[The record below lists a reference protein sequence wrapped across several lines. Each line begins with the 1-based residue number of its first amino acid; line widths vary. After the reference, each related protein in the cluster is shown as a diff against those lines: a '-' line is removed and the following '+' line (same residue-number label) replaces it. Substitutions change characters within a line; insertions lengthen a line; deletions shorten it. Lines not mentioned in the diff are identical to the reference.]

1 MTTLTAEQ
9 QLAVETDG
17 DVLVVAGAGT
27 GKTRTLVERCLTRIG
42 HPEQPLALER
52 MLVVTF
58 TEAAAA
64 ELRKRIRTRLEAWLG
79 ERPGDPWLTE
89 QLALLESARISTLH
103 GFCLQLVRDH
113 FHRLGIDPEVTVLSE
128 EQAALVARESLDQ
141 LLRRQYRGEIGSA
154 EALQQL
160 VLDHGRGWD
169 EPVRQMILR
178 LHRHTRTLRDPSAWF
193 EREQAR
199 LRQERPGHWH
209 PWLASGFDQWR
220 SEWLEALAEIDSPPA
235 LTCRARLEQSSNA
248 TDREARVDTLRAILE
263 VDRPEAWPKGQ
274 KGRLRP
280 PLAPLFAE
288 AAFLESLAETGE
300 NEESDPLTQDWAWL
314 REPMR
319 VLLDLARRFGEDF
332 SAAKRALGTLDFSDL
347 EQFALELLWDRGNDR
362 QTPLADLLRRQF
374 DLVFVDEYQDINE
387 AQDTILRAVSRE
399 GTAANRFL
407 VGDVKQSIYRFR
419 LADPRIFQA
428 YMAAWNQAGDPRHVR
443 HLADN
448 FRSHEQILDFVN
460 RLFSGLMQPAMGG
473 VAYDPPQHLRFGAPE
488 RRPALRTRPNDPPRV
503 ELHLLTTHD
512 ASTADSDQDPDATDS
527 QPQAEREAEV
537 IGRRL
542 HRLHADGFPVW
553 DSTEERTRAV
563 RWQDMAILL
572 RSPGG
577 RAEAYAKVF
586 ERLRIPLQLARGG
599 FFESTEITDLLC
611 LLQVLDNPLQ
621 DLPLLTVLRA
631 PWVALTPDQLAN
643 VRLSSRTS
651 YYWTALR
658 RFHRQ
663 HRPHRTPPNALTS
676 RPSQT
681 TTTWSRV
688 DRFLTDFRSWRRRIR
703 QEPLSACLESILD
716 ETGYEAW
723 LSAQPRGAPRQAN
736 VHRLL
741 ALTRQFD
748 EFQRQGLYRFLHF
761 VEAQQAAGLD
771 VEPASPTG
779 IDAVRL
785 SSIHQSKGL
794 EFPVVAVADL
804 GKTFNFRDLREPIIL
819 DEQFGLCAQIRPP
832 NLGGRYP
839 SLPYWLAQRRQK
851 RETLGEELRLLY
863 VALTRACD
871 LLVLSGSI
879 TVKRLTERWNLT
891 TETRPR
897 PSLHRLLS
905 AQCGLD
911 WLGAVLPGIT
921 GTPNWTE
928 NGLTPGFAWH
938 LHPPVAAT
946 SQAEEGTGVQ
956 PEPIPVASPPTA
968 EDLQALERR
977 IAWRYPFRL
986 ATVEPAK
993 TSVSALRRRAA
1004 EEQDDVAVVWRPRQ
1018 SGWALSGT
1026 QVGVAHHLLLE
1037 RLALANAGD
1046 LIALRAEAARLAA
1059 DGLISTAQTEALDL
1073 EAIAAFWQSA
1083 IGTAIREEAT
1093 AVQRELPF
1101 TARFALEELAA
1112 LNLCDPREVKAE
1124 ENPATEWV
1132 VVQGVVDLAVI
1143 GAQEIWVLDFKT
1155 DRAADPNELI
1165 TNYGPQLRLYALAL
1179 ERVYSRPV
1187 TRVWLH
1193 SFAARQTVSLD
1204 PP

>member
-9 QLAVETDG
+9 QLAVEADG

-42 HPEQPLALER
+42 HPAQPVALER

-64 ELRKRIRTRLEAWLG
+64 ELRKRIRARLEEWLG
-79 ERPGDPWLTE
+79 ERPADPWLTE
-89 QLALLESARISTLH
+89 QLALIESTRISTLH
-103 GFCLQLVRDH
+103 GFCLRLIRDH
-113 FHRLGIDPEVTVLSE
+113 FHRLEIDPEVTVLSE
-128 EQAALVARESLDQ
+128 EQAALVARESLDH
-141 LLRRQYRGEIGSA
+141 LLRQQYRGEIDSA

-178 LHRHTRTLRDPSAWF
+178 LHRYTRTLRDPSAWF

-199 LRQERPGHWH
+199 LRHDHPGHW
-209 PWLASGFDQWR
+209 PEWLASGFAEWR
-220 SEWLEALAEIDSPPA
+220 LEWLEALAEIDSPPA
-235 LTCRARLEQSSNA
+235 TACRALLEQRSDPL
-248 TDREARVDTLRAILE
+248 DRDALAAVLSAILE
-263 VDRPEAWPKGQ
+263 ADRPEAWPKGQ
-274 KGRLRP
+274 KTRLRP

-288 AAFLESLAETGE
+288 AAFLESLAVPGE
-300 NEESDPLTQDWAWL
+300 GTDPLTQDWGWV

-347 EQFALELLWDRGNDR
+347 EQFALELLWDRGNAR
-362 QTPLADLLRRQF
+362 PTPVAEQLRRQF

-419 LADPRIFQA
+419 LADPRIFQE
-428 YMAAWNQAGDPRHVR
+428 YTVAWNQGRDRQRVL

-448 FRSHEQILDFVN
+448 FRSHERILDFVN
-460 RLFSGLMQPAMGG
+460 RLFGALMQPGVGG

-488 RRPALRTRPNDPPRV
+488 LRTALRAHPDDVPRV
-503 ELHLLTTHD
+503 ELHLLPTD
-512 ASTADSDQDPDATDS
+512 DSAAADPDRTPEELDAR
-527 QPQAEREAEV
+527 PQAEREAEA

-542 HRLHADGFPVW
+542 QRLRAEGFQVW
-553 DSTEERTRAV
+553 DPAEGRTRAV
-563 RWQDMAILL
+563 RWLDMAILM

-577 RAEAYAKVF
+577 KAEAYAKVF
-586 ERLRIPLQLARGG
+586 ERLRIPLQLVRGG
-599 FFESTEITDLLC
+599 FFESPEITDLLC
-611 LLQVLDNPLQ
+611 LLRVLDNPLQ

-631 PWVALTPDQLAN
+631 PWVALTPNELAG
-643 VRLSSRTS
+643 VRLSSRTA

-658 RFHRQ
+658 RFHRL
-663 HRPHRTPPNALTS
+663 HRPGQAFPNTADGTS
-676 RPSQT
+676 PGGASAA
-681 TTTWSRV
+681 WLKV
-688 DRFLTDFRSWRRRIR
+688 DRFLTDIRTWQRRSR
-703 QEPLSACLESILD
+703 QVSLSACLEAMLD
-716 ETGYEAW
+716 ETGYEPW
-723 LSAQPRGAPRQAN
+723 LSAQPRGAQRQAN
-736 VHRLL
+736 VQRLL

-748 EFQRQGLYRFLHF
+748 EFQRQGLYRFLRF

-771 VEPASPTG
+771 AEPASPTG

-794 EFPVVAVADL
+794 EFPVVVVADL
-804 GKTFNFRDLREPIIL
+804 GKTFNFQDLREPIIL
-819 DEQFGLCAQIRPP
+819 DERFGLCPQVRPP

-871 LLVLSGSI
+871 LLLLGGSL
-879 TVKRLTERWNLT
+879 TAKRLEERWNQST
-891 TETRPR
+891 GTR
-897 PSLHRLLS
+897 PSLRRLLS

-911 WLGAVLPGIT
+911 WLAAVLPGMT
-921 GTPNWTE
+921 GSTNWTASGE
-928 NGLTPGFAWH
+928 APGFAWQVH
-938 LHPPVAAT
+938 SPGTEPPRDVEA
-946 SQAEEGTGVQ
+946 SEVQ
-956 PEPIPVASPPTA
+956 PGINPVNRPPA
-968 EDLQALERR
+968 AQDLQELERR
-977 IAWRYPFRL
+977 IAWRYPFRA

-1004 EEQDDVAVVWRPRQ
+1004 EERDEVAVVWRPRRT
-1018 SGWALSGT
+1018 GRTLSGID
-1026 QVGVAHHLLLE
+1026 VGVAHHLLLE
-1037 RLALANAGD
+1037 RLALTGASDPA
-1046 LIALRAEAARLAA
+1046 ALRSEARRLAA
-1059 DGLISTAQTEALDL
+1059 EGLLSTAQTEALDL

-1083 IGTAIREEAT
+1083 VGTAILGQKAG
-1093 AVQRELPF
+1093 AVHRELPF

-1112 LNLCDPREVKAE
+1112 LDLLDPCEISDGSE
-1124 ENPATEWV
+1124 PAAEWV

-1143 GAQEIWVLDFKT
+1143 CEREIWVLDFKT
-1155 DRAADPNELI
+1155 DRAGDPDELI
-1165 TNYGPQLRLYALAL
+1165 AHYGPQLQLYALAL
-1179 ERVYSRPV
+1179 ERIHARPV
-1187 TRVWLH
+1187 SRVWIH
-1193 SFAARQTVSLD
+1193 SFATRQTVALAR
-1204 PP
+1204 PG